1 MIKFQTNP
9 THRHAICQRPESQK
23 EIDGVN
29 YNVACQLSRHGHSE
43 LSLSE

>member
-9 THRHAICQRPESQK
+9 TPRHAICQRPKRQK

-29 YNVACQLSRHGHSE
+29 YGSGCQLSQRGQSGQ
-43 LSLSE
+43 LPV